1 MRGENTGCF
10 SGLFVCRPFCVLG
23 SPLLLP
29 QTNRGSDEQISTHPP
44 FSSIHLGFPGCFAYL
59 SSVRTM
65 PFRGNNAK
73 KVGRRR
79 GGRQGGRKSL
89 STFSFL
95 LALPPPPPPPSFSRE
110 RALHNAFGIGLARSC
125 SPKRKRAEPN
135 GGEGGEEG
143 RAAAAEQHLAGGGKE
158 EENIRGRLVYLV
170 KNSGA
175 FCVFMYWSLPPPLLL
190 IFFVWPLTREL
201 IKDAAPSLP
210 PPSPSRRT

>member
-1 MRGENTGCF
+1 MF
-10 SGLFVCRPFCVLG
+10 LG
-23 SPLLLP
+23 YVRLPPLLCIGFPPALP

-44 FSSIHLGFPGCFAYL
+44 FSSIHLGSPGCFAYL

-65 PFRGNNAK
+65 PFRAWRGNNAK

-95 LALPPPPPPPSFSRE
+95 LALPPPPPSFSRE

-158 EENIRGRLVYLV
+158 EENIRGRFVYLV

-175 FCVFMYWSLPPPLLL
+175 FCVFMYWSPPPPLLL
-190 IFFVWPLTREL
+190 IFLSGHL
-201 IKDAAPSLP
+201 QGSSSKMQLP
-210 PPSPSRRT
+210 PSFRPPLPVGRT